1 MPGLQQKRI
10 HAAVGIA
17 CTSYIMGRLYEFG
30 AASEGQARSTTYT
43 ESFNKMVEVQNAAL
57 YQVVQRLSGK
67 YRFEPE
73 SEDRI

>member
-1 MPGLQQKRI
+1 ME
-10 HAAVGIA
+10 
-17 CTSYIMGRLYEFG
+17 LYEFG
-30 AASEGQARSTTYT
+30 ASTLNCT
-43 ESFNKMVEVQNAAL
+43 ESCNKRLRYRMQRP